1 MKVKQDVL
9 VSKFKKFVREFACAA
24 NPCRPHRSRSSFE
37 RYTEKDGKTDV
48 NSSLWLSVI
57 IPSNMMRC

>member
-1 MKVKQDVL
+1 M
-9 VSKFKKFVREFACAA
+9 SKFKKFVREFACAA